1 LKEAVKGNEGVSL
14 DFILDAGS
22 ERGSIEKLG
31 EKDREKSE
39 KWKRE
44 KVEEKVRD
52 GRVIPYG

>member
-1 LKEAVKGNEGVSL
+1 VKGNEEVSL